1 MSEVKLKTEPKF
13 KKNGV
18 QINLNIMDLKELE
31 KAMNDPNNE
40 KYWNI
45 IVKVTG
51 YTARFVTL
59 SK

>member
-1 MSEVKLKTEPKF
+1 M
-13 KKNGV
+13 
-18 QINLNIMDLKELE
+18 QINLNIMDLNEL
-31 KAMNDPNNE
+31 KNAIDDPNNE

-59 SK
+59 SKSFQKEFVGRTNYERI